1 MFQISKPTK
10 DQILHTVELTVV
22 TFVISFATVWTA
34 QPDPFSKAAVIA
46 GLAAGGAAIYRVIKS
61 LLTTV

>member
-10 DQILHTVELTVV
+10 EQILHTLELVVV

-34 QPDPFSKAAVIA
+34 QPDPFSKAALIA
-46 GLAAGGAAIYRVIKS
+46 GLAAGGAAIYRLVKS
-61 LLTTV
+61 LITSV

>member
-1 MFQISKPTK
+1 MFQVSKPTK
-10 DQILHTVELTVV
+10 DQIIHTVELTIV

-46 GLAAGGAAIYRVIKS
+46 GLAAGGAAIYRLIKS
-61 LLTTV
+61 LITTV

>member
-10 DQILHTVELTVV
+10 DQLIHTVELTIV

-61 LLTTV
+61 LITTV